1 MQQIECDLAMSEL
14 VQILIS
20 IVVVATGTVFIS
32 QKFKLSKRYERQS
45 KKAAPLNSWSA
56 LDQGIDPS
64 RVEEEKQ

>member
-1 MQQIECDLAMSEL
+1 MSEL

-20 IVVVATGTVFIS
+20 IVVVATGTVLIS

>member
-1 MQQIECDLAMSEL
+1 MSEL

-45 KKAAPLNSWSA
+45 KKAGPLNSWSA